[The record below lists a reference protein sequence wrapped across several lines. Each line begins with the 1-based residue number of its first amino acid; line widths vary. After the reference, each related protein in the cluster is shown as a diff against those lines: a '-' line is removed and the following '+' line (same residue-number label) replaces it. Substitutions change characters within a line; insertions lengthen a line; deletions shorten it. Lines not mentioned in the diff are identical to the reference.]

1 MSDETLSMWENVKQ
15 SLHISH
21 NKLDEEI
28 KSKVESCKLDM
39 KRVGISTDSEDE
51 LIYILCELYV
61 KWHLNFNGMGE
72 TFRMN
77 YEQMRDAV
85 SLADQYR
92 MKEGSCT
99 GATGGE
105 ANETSE

>member
-1 MSDETLSMWENVKQ
+1 MSDATLSMWEKIKQ

-51 LIYILCELYV
+51 LICILCELYV
-61 KWHLNFNGMGE
+61 KWHLNFNAMGE
-72 TFRMN
+72 DFKKS
-77 YEQMRDAV
+77 YEEMRDAV
-85 SLADQYR
+85 SLADKYR
-92 MKEGSCT
+92 LKDGSCT

-105 ANETSE
+105 ANETS